1 MFSEIYPGFIS
12 HSIITE
18 KKFDVISRVAEEHEI
33 MSDKGF
39 FKQAMLKKQSSFQKL
54 KKLLILIAT
63 RSIYVERFTEI
74 VSV

>member
-12 HSIITE
+12 HSIIIE

-39 FKQAMLKKQSSFQKL
+39 FKQAMSKNNPVF
-54 KKLLILIAT
+54 
-63 RSIYVERFTEI
+63 RS
-74 VSV
+74 

>member
-39 FKQAMLKKQSSFQKL
+39 FKTGHVKKQSSFQEL

>member
-33 MSDKGF
+33 MSDKSF